1 MDGPEAVSR
10 RTWWTN
16 FREATLSWRAPVI
29 AGVST
34 GLASWLVWYFTKV
47 PCIIENAVAGL
58 CNPGVLANYI
68 NLPALASCL
77 AIGGGFATFTGGYN
91 IIMLNRER
99 QRADAAEERADAAEE
114 RAIRAQERADKIADE
129 VRERLLRI
137 EEQRNE
143 ERRLAVE
150 ALQEERRLA
159 AEALQEER
167 RLSAEERL
175 QALEERRQIAI
186 NDQAMMNTLAEIS
199 AILAQLVRQQQ
210 NGHAPNDD

>member
-99 QRADAAEERADAAEE
+99 QRADAAEERA
-114 RAIRAQERADKIADE
+114 IKAQERADKIADE
-129 VRERLLRI
+129 VRERLLII

-167 RLSAEERL
+167 RLAAEERL

-186 NDQAMMNTLAEIS
+186 NDQAIMNTLAEIS
-199 AILAQLVRQQQ
+199 AILAQLVQQQQ
-210 NGHAPNDD
+210 NGHRTNDD

>member
-1 MDGPEAVSR
+1 MDRPEPVPG
-10 RTWWTN
+10 RTWWIN
-16 FREATLSWRAPVI
+16 FREATLFWRAPVI

-34 GLASWLVWYFTKV
+34 VIASWLIWYFTKV
-47 PCIIENAVAGL
+47 PCIMENAVVGL

-99 QRADAAEERADAAEE
+99 QRADDAEERALK
-114 RAIRAQERADKIADE
+114 AQERADKIADE

-150 ALQEERRLA
+150 ALQEERRSA

-167 RLSAEERL
+167 RLAAEERL

-199 AILAQLVRQQQ
+199 ATLAQLVRQQQ
-210 NGHAPNDD
+210 NGHASHDD

>member
-1 MDGPEAVSR
+1 MDRPAPVHG

-16 FREATLSWRAPVI
+16 FREATSFWRAPVI

-99 QRADAAEERADAAEE
+99 QRADEAEA
-114 RAIRAQERADKIADE
+114 RAIKAQERADKIADE

-159 AEALQEER
+159 AE
-167 RLSAEERL
+167 ERL

-186 NDQAMMNTLAEIS
+186 NDQAIMNTLAEIS

>member
-1 MDGPEAVSR
+1 MQTA
-10 RTWWTN
+10 
-16 FREATLSWRAPVI
+16 A
-29 AGVST
+29 AGM
-34 GLASWLVWYFTKV
+34 
-47 PCIIENAVAGL
+47 

-77 AIGGGFATFTGGYN
+77 AIGGGFATFAGSYN
-91 IIMLNRER
+91 IIMLNKER
-99 QRADAAEERADAAEE
+99 QRADTAEERADAAEE

-143 ERRLAVE
+143 EL
-150 ALQEERRLA
+150 RLA

-167 RLSAEERL
+167 RLAAEERL

-199 AILAQLVRQQQ
+199 ATLAQLVQQQQ
-210 NGHAPNDD
+210 NGHTPNDA